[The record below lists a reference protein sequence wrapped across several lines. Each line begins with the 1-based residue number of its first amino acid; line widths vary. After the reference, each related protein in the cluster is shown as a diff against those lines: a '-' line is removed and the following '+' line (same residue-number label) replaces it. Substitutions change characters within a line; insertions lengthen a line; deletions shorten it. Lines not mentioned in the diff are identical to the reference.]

1 MRRCPNCGE
10 PLQDLDRV
18 CTNCGAFL
26 DVEPNPEEEIETP
39 KKKKK
44 HAKKKDKSEP
54 TENKFFNFDVQE
66 PNNSEEEP
74 DQSWMDLELSTDAY
88 QPSSE
93 GHQRKF
99 PWQLPVMF
107 IILGAIFMLS
117 SIILKIISSDLLDPE
132 LPDTL
137 KTVAIGCWIGTVPAL
152 IIAIILY
159 VLNKGAPKVMTSLE
173 ILNSNATP
181 AEQRRMAYVG
191 QNYVKMSKQE
201 FSFAAFLG
209 SFYYLLYRKKY
220 VVGILG
226 LWLIILL
233 LFFAKTSVVILVLG
247 VVVLVIINLLL
258 GLKFNGWYI
267 KTATKKTKKLRER
280 TDDLTSEEF
289 IKLCQK
295 KGGTSYLAATVIF
308 SIFLVISVSILTS
321 NFKFHPTAAT
331 GEVTDTAYSEKRNT
345 CSNYFHSVEETY
357 QSYDREVTYFG
368 CYLGDSDPY
377 ILLEAIDNNT
387 QLSYIAKY
395 EINEQRGQ
403 LLLDRT
409 TEQLKTLREKKE
421 NNTLTEEEK
430 VELTEEEDLEEEFS
444 EFKEFIKEEKKMYK
458 QDSTY
463 ERNYVNVQVEK
474 FQAPT
479 LRNNP

>member
-1 MRRCPNCGE
+1 
-10 PLQDLDRV
+10 
-18 CTNCGAFL
+18 
-26 DVEPNPEEEIETP
+26 
-39 KKKKK
+39 
-44 HAKKKDKSEP
+44 
-54 TENKFFNFDVQE
+54 
-66 PNNSEEEP
+66 
-74 DQSWMDLELSTDAY
+74 
-88 QPSSE
+88 
-93 GHQRKF
+93 
-99 PWQLPVMF
+99 
-107 IILGAIFMLS
+107 
-117 SIILKIISSDLLDPE
+117 
-132 LPDTL
+132 
-137 KTVAIGCWIGTVPAL
+137 
-152 IIAIILY
+152 
-159 VLNKGAPKVMTSLE
+159 MTSLE

-321 NFKFHPTAAT
+321 NFKFHPTSAT

-345 CSNYFHSVEETY
+345 CSNYFHSVDETF

-395 EINEQRGQ
+395 EINEQQGQ